1 VLSGIPQESVLGPL
15 LFVMY
20 INELADICIKDETDI
35 YFYADDAK
43 IYKHVLVARSR
54 SVTDVIEQIA

>member
-1 VLSGIPQESVLGPL
+1 
-15 LFVMY
+15 MY

-43 IYKHVLVARSR
+43 IYKHVLVAGSR